1 MEANKVLNAS
11 LLDIIFDGRN
21 KEYGAY
27 ELRKTYN
34 KRLIESII
42 GVIIA
47 TLLVWVIV
55 FLPKQSNEVNNQA
68 LVIKDVQLEEI
79 TAEKKI
85 ESPPPPPPPKSPD
98 PPKVEMAKFTP
109 PKIVKDDEVKA
120 EEKPPEMEK
129 LEDTKIGTMNQEGV
143 KDEGIVYPVAASD
156 GGKGIVEVPKA
167 KPAEDYE
174 KTFLK
179 VEIESEYPG
188 GAAAW
193 KRYLNKNFH
202 YPQDGLTNEIQG
214 IVIVQ
219 FIVDKEGNVSDVQA
233 VSGPEEG
240 GLREEAIRVIRKSGT
255 WIPAVQ
261 NGRKVKSYKKQPV
274 IFKLMASE
282 ES

>member
-1 MEANKVLNAS
+1 MEAKKVLNAS

-34 KRLIESII
+34 KRLIEALT

-47 TLLVWVIV
+47 TLLVLVV
-55 FLPKQSNEVNNQA
+55 TFLPKQSNEVNNQA
-68 LVIKDVQLEEI
+68 LVVKDVQLEEI

-85 ESPPPPPPPKSPD
+85 ESPPPPPPPKQPD

-143 KDEGIVYPVAASD
+143 KDEGIVSPVAASD
-156 GGKGIVEVPKA
+156 GGKGIVEAPKA

-202 YPQDGLTNEIQG
+202 YPEDGLSNEIQG

-274 IFKLMASE
+274 MFKLMAAE
-282 ES
+282 

>member
-1 MEANKVLNAS
+1 MEARKVLNAS

-34 KRLIESII
+34 KRLIEALI
-42 GVIIA
+42 GVIIII
-47 TLLVWVIV
+47 LLVWVV
-55 FLPKQSNEVNNQA
+55 AFLSNQSNEVNNQ
-68 LVIKDVQLEEI
+68 VFVVKDVQLEEI

-85 ESPPPPPPPKSPD
+85 ESPPPPPPPKPPD
-98 PPKVEMAKFTP
+98 PPKVEMVKFTP
-109 PKIVKDDEVKA
+109 PIIVKDDEVKA

-143 KDEGIVYPVAASD
+143 KDEGIVPLAASD
-156 GGKGIVEVPKA
+156 GGKGIVEAPKA

-202 YPQDGLTNEIQG
+202 YPEDGLSNEIQG

-274 IFKLMASE
+274 IFKLMAAE
-282 ES
+282 